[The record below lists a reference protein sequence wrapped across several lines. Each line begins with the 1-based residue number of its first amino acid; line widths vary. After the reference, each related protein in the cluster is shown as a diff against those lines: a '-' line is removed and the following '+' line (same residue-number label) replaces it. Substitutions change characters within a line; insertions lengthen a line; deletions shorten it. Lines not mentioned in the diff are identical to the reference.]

1 MNLPNKITLAR
12 IALIPLFVFFM
23 LIPPWLGM
31 VGSGTFSI
39 PVSHI
44 IGGIIFIV
52 AAATDWLDGYIARKR
67 QLITSFG
74 KFLDPLADKL
84 LVTAAL
90 LVLIDLQLLP
100 SWMAIVILS
109 REFAVTGIR
118 LVAAAEGDVIAA
130 SGLGKWKT
138 VFQMAAITVLL
149 FHNLPFSLIGLP
161 VGMGLMWIAVLLTIV
176 SGVDYFMKNRH
187 VMLKST

>member
-23 LIPPWLGM
+23 LIPPWFGM
-31 VGSGTFSI
+31 IGSGTSSI
-39 PVSHI
+39 PVSHV
-44 IGGIIFIV
+44 IGGVIFIV
-52 AAATDWLDGYIARKR
+52 AAATDWLDGYIARKH

-90 LVLIDLQLLP
+90 LALIDLQLLP

-161 VGMGLMWIAVLLTIV
+161 LGMGLMWIAVILTIV